1 MTCITRGIVIKR
13 GHSGDFD
20 RQYVIYTRDLGKI
33 SAIAKGAKKVSSK
46 LSPHLEIFSSVELML
61 AKSAVFYRVAGA
73 RIDNSHRSIKS
84 SLAKA
89 SVSLLFS
96 EALDNLMINDFPD
109 RKVFEISED
118 FFQGIDCAKSMGE
131 TLAKLNRGLFGLLSC
146 SGYQPE
152 IKSISQRQLATELC
166 RAVINVTEKELKSYN
181 FLHQILKTAKPPL
194 NKEVAKACLNVY

>member
-33 SAIAKGAKKVSSK
+33 GAIAKGAKKVSSK
-46 LSPHLEIFSSVELML
+46 LSPHLELFSSVELML
-61 AKSAVFYRVAGA
+61 AKGVASYRVAGA
-73 RIDNSHRSIKS
+73 RIDNSHRSIKN
-84 SLAKA
+84 SLAKT

-96 EALDNLMINDFPD
+96 EVLDNLMINDFPD

-118 FFQGIDCAKSMGE
+118 FFRDIDYVKGMGE
-131 TLAKLNRGLFGLLSC
+131 VLTKLNKALFELLSH

-152 IKSISQRQLATELC
+152 IKSTSQRQLATELC

-181 FLHQILKTAKPPL
+181 FLHQLLKAVRPSL
-194 NKEVAKACLNVY
+194 NKEVAKAYLNAY